1 MSGLTFQFS
10 VAGEKQV
17 GLRFLDLAVKVNDLS
32 EPFSQIGADYL
43 ESEKTTFDAE
53 GAFEGKSKWK
63 PLNEKYVKFKRKK
76 FGWTSILVASGKLHE
91 AVTTKGAE
99 GNIFRIGKL
108 ALELG
113 VNLNVNGWN
122 LGLLHQLG
130 TAKMPAREIIRISEP
145 QRKRWIDAIRNFYYK
160 LEQEAEKAFKSS
172 MASEAV
178 K

>member
-1 MSGLTFQFS
+1 MSGLTLQFT
-10 VAGEKQV
+10 VAGEKQI
-17 GLRFLDLAVKVNDLS
+17 GLRFLDLGVKIKDLA
-32 EPFSQIGADYL
+32 EPLTAIGEDYL
-43 ESEKTTFDAE
+43 EAERSTFEAE

-63 PLNEKYVKFKRKK
+63 PLSEKYLKFKRKK

-113 VNLNVNGWN
+113 VNLPVNGWN

-130 TAKMPAREIIRISEP
+130 TGKMDAREIIRISEP
-145 QRKRWIDAIRNFYYK
+145 QRKRWIDHIRNFYYK
-160 LEQEAEKAFKSS
+160 IEHEAEQAFKAS
-172 MASEAV
+172 MASEAGV
-178 K
+178 